1 MTGRSLRAGEEAA
14 FCLAQE
20 SLVLSGV
27 KGGGWK
33 LTASSGCTLIG
44 ERVMESEDQ
53 INQRNLSPK
62 NQDPEFRSEP

>member
-1 MTGRSLRAGEEAA
+1 MDGIQGGSLKCGGAVTGRSLRAGEEAA

-44 ERVMESEDQ
+44 ERGDGE
-53 INQRNLSPK
+53 
-62 NQDPEFRSEP
+62 